1 MACHKLFY
9 LAANTKTMQIESPVA
24 SVDTNEEYIQP
35 QNAIREPAVLSTVFK
50 AVIVDTVK
58 DFFGSIFGFFYRY
71 IRHFLRSF
79 LYVWNPGLRKKPLDK
94 LDYKE
99 NCQHS
104 IELALLVLFMI
115 IFAVKLEWI
124 PETSKE
130 NLDILNNDL
139 TQMSLQF
146 MWFIIFAIAYFVMAI
161 ICVVSGRFL
170 RSLLKIKI
178 TKRESD
184 ILFLYL
190 NNAFFSI
197 SAIIALIIRSITSLE
212 TTDQETLMNG
222 LLTIITPLVFLFI
235 LLWALRFSIVNK
247 LGFLKSTVF
256 FGFSLISYTILFTLG
271 CYITVVFLIV
281 I

>member
-79 LYVWNPGLRKKPLDK
+79 LYFWNPCLRKKPFDK
-94 LDYKE
+94 LVYKE

-104 IELALLVLFMI
+104 FELALLVLFMI